1 MRTECCFIMVNQK
14 DQCTD
19 KKQDF
24 WPRHTARALD
34 SDLGFAFYTVVLVLD
49 LHLSADHC
57 AIIFSIYKILSDRS

>member
-49 LHLSADHC
+49 LHLSPLITAQSFFLF
-57 AIIFSIYKILSDRS
+57 IKS